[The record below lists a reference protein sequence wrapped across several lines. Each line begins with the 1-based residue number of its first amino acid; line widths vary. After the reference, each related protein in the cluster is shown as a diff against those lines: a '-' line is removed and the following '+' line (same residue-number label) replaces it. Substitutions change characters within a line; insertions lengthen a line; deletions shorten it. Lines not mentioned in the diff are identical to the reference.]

1 MSSPLITRSGFQWF
15 FAGQLVSL
23 LGNAMAPVALAF
35 AVLDASKNTTASGD
49 LGIVLA
55 ANMVPLLGF
64 LLVGGAVADRVSRRT
79 VLVVSNLGCGIT
91 QGAVA
96 AVLLA
101 DAYDLTALAAL
112 AFANGVLM
120 AFTTPALRG
129 IVPELVEPDR
139 LRQANA
145 LLGSAR
151 NAAKIVGPSLSGV
164 LVVAVGGGP
173 AIAFDALSFLVAA
186 GCLTR
191 LPRLTTPAPAKA
203 TSILADVRE
212 GWTTFRS
219 IPWVWQVAL
228 AFCVVNLVNTG
239 TWQILGPE
247 LTRQLSSEAAWGL
260 VLSARG
266 AGMLVMSTLMYRFA
280 TRYLLRWG
288 SVLSALGALPLIA
301 LGTGAGVSWLVV
313 AAFVGGLGSSAAAIS
328 WETSLQEHV
337 PSESL
342 SRVSAYDALLS
353 YVAIPFGQLSV
364 GPATE
369 AFGGSAVATGA
380 GIVFAV
386 AVLLPLASASVR
398 RLPHEV
404 SRAG

>member
-1 MSSPLITRSGFQWF
+1 MPSPLLTRSGFHWF

-23 LGNAMAPVALAF
+23 LGSSMAPVALAF
-35 AVLDASKNTTASGD
+35 AVLDASGRTGD
-49 LGIVLA
+49 LGVVLA
-55 ANMVPLLGF
+55 AHMVPMLGF
-64 LLVGGAVADRVSRRT
+64 LLVGGAVADRLPRRA
-79 VLVVSNLGCGIT
+79 VLVVANLGCGLT
-91 QGAVA
+91 QSGVA
-96 AVLLA
+96 ALLLA

-112 AFANGVLM
+112 SFANGVLM

-129 IVPELVEPDR
+129 IVPELVAANR

-145 LLGSAR
+145 LLGTAR
-151 NAAKIVGPSLSGV
+151 NATKIIGPALSGV

-186 GCLTR
+186 ACLTR
-191 LPRLTTPAPAKA
+191 LPRLATTPPAERA
-203 TSILADVRE
+203 GILADIRD
-212 GWTTFRS
+212 GWRTFRG

-247 LTRQLSSEAAWGL
+247 LTRQISSEAAWGL

-266 AGMLVMSTLMYRFA
+266 VGMLVMSALMFRFA

-288 SVLSALGALPLIA
+288 SVLGALGGLPLIV
-301 LGTGAGVSWLVV
+301 LGSGAGITWLVV
-313 AAFVGGLGSSAAAIS
+313 SAFVAGLGSSAVAIS

-337 PSESL
+337 PTESL

-353 YVAIPFGQLSV
+353 YIAIPFGQLAV
-364 GPATE
+364 GPAAD
-369 AFGGSAVATGA
+369 AFGGAAVALGA
-380 GIVFAV
+380 GVGYTI
-386 AVLLPLASASVR
+386 AVLLPLGSAAVR
-398 RLPHEV
+398 QLPHNV